1 VIFSD
6 ETSVQLEGTRGKRRV
21 WRKKDETHHQ
31 HVIVRRWKGFSE
43 FMWWSSFPYDK
54 KGPYHIW
61 KPETKKEKADC
72 KKALAAKNAA
82 RYQEGELKWKLEN
95 AMERIHI
102 T

>member
-1 VIFSD
+1 
-6 ETSVQLEGTRGKRRV
+6 
-21 WRKKDETHHQ
+21 
-31 HVIVRRWKGFSE
+31 
-43 FMWWSSFPYDK
+43 MWWSSFPYDK

-102 T
+102 TWNQPGERGQFKHDEKTGAYVLKEAREESIGIDIKKLS